1 MSDYPIDEKAFQE
14 FSDRWKIRERKTA
27 LEKEYMKNYTNE
39 LQDMSSIEQQLCA
52 DLLKS
57 KEKKRNIIKLEE
69 EIAKIRVEID
79 NEKQDLYRLSNQ
91 IVPNCQQLADGKK
104 QYVKWC
110 EFQDWFKLD
119 TDN

>member
-1 MSDYPIDEKAFQE
+1 MIILKL
-14 FSDRWKIRERKTA
+14 W
-27 LEKEYMKNYTNE
+27 
-39 LQDMSSIEQQLCA
+39 SSFHAYLS
-52 DLLKS
+52 L
-57 KEKKRNIIKLEE
+57 RNIIKLEA

-91 IVPNCQQLADGKK
+91 IVTNCQQLADGKK